1 MIRKEIIVEAKVFD
15 LGLKG
20 LEEATESCRVVGQTM
35 ELEVAGRIFQV
46 GVSFQERALVFHET
60 GETCLRNIVW
70 MRFVAVGL
78 WWPPVKVLSCF
89 TYS

>member
-1 MIRKEIIVEAKVFD
+1 MIRKEIIVADKVFD

-20 LEEATESCRVVGQTM
+20 LEKATESCRIVGQEM
-35 ELEVAGRIFQV
+35 ELEVAGRVFQV
-46 GVSFQERALVFHET
+46 GVSAKDKAVILHWC

-70 MRFVAVGL
+70 MRFVALGL

-89 TYS
+89 TYF

>member
-1 MIRKEIIVEAKVFD
+1 MMRKEIIVSDEVFD

-20 LEEATESCRVVGQTM
+20 LENVTKSCRVVGQEM
-35 ELEVAGRIFQV
+35 ELEVAGRIYQV
-46 GVSFQERALVFHET
+46 GVSMQEKALVFHET

-70 MRFVAVGL
+70 MRFVAVGP

-89 TYS
+89 TYF